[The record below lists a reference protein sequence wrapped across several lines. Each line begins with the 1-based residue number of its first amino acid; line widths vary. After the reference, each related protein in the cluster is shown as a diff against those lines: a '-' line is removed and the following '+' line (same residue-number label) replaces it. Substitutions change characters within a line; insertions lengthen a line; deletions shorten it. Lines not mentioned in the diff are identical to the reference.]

1 MDSNKM
7 IVQQWFFFLTI
18 IREGIFMSKLLRT
31 SRPQIWQVL
40 IWLSSALQCIG
51 WAAYWSENLN
61 HTDAGQ
67 NYQSLKGRLAITIVV
82 EVIPSYN
89 SQGAC
94 QAAATFFWIHI
105 LKAFDFVR
113 PEHVNHS
120 STLNKLKQDF
130 GRKLLTFF
138 LPFLCKTWLGYAV
151 ALSWGK

>member
-1 MDSNKM
+1 
-7 IVQQWFFFLTI
+7 
-18 IREGIFMSKLLRT
+18 MSKLLRT
-31 SRPQIWQVL
+31 SRPQIRQVL

-94 QAAATFFWIHI
+94 QAAATFF
-105 LKAFDFVR
+105 
-113 PEHVNHS
+113 
-120 STLNKLKQDF
+120 
-130 GRKLLTFF
+130 
-138 LPFLCKTWLGYAV
+138 
-151 ALSWGK
+151 